1 MAFLQLS
8 DPLVPPHLRSPTLVS
23 EAAVPRYWANIWSI
37 VSMGHLA
44 ASTQTGKLR
53 YIEDLYQHADRLLG
67 PSGLDDALADMNDAA
82 LADVLESWFVS
93 IRNRPRI
100 TRADELRWHAGLG
113 FVTDVLTWLSRS
125 RIPDDRLRDIEAR
138 LHRLSTLYGQL
149 HVRKS
154 RQTEMIR
161 SLPAVVVEA
170 LYDLLDPVSSRNPF
184 RHAKTRWRI
193 YIAFILMLHQG
204 LRRGELLLLAAD
216 AVKTGFDRK
225 RQTLRHWLNV
235 QQNEYDADTDG
246 SIDSRYSKPSIKTAH
261 SVRQMPVS
269 PVTAQLVQT
278 YIENYRGRPGHPFL
292 LNSHFDSPLAT
303 ESLTKAFRE
312 ISNALPDAVRRELR
326 DRTGK
331 ASVMPH
337 DLRHTG
343 AVVRLQQLIDNGDSM
358 DEALQKMRTFFGWS
372 KKSVMPLRYARAV
385 FEERLA
391 DVWNDSFDDRVALL
405 RAIPKGL

>member
-1 MAFLQLS
+1 MAQLAS
-8 DPLVPPHLRSPTLVS
+8 STL
-23 EAAVPRYWANIWSI
+23 
-37 VSMGHLA
+37 
-44 ASTQTGKLR
+44 TQKLR
-53 YIEDLYQHADRLLG
+53 YVENLYQHADRLLG

-82 LADVLESWFVS
+82 LADVLESFVS

-292 LNSHFDSPLAT
+292 LNSHFDNPLAT

-358 DEALQKMRTFFGWS
+358 DGALQKMRTFFGWS

-385 FEERLA
+385 FEDRLA